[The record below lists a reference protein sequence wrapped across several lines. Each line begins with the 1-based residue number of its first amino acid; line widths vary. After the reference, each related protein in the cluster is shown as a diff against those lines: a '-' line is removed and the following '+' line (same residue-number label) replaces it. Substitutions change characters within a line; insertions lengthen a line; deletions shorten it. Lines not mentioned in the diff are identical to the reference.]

1 MSSERKNT
9 GLRVALAS
17 YDVHQLRVWHQYIVE
32 QSAEILC
39 SEYRSGEEL
48 LQSLKQGRNT
58 EVVVLGGPLE
68 DMDSREFLER
78 MSRLPQKP
86 LLLLQDNARRE
97 RTAVSSLSPDGPC
110 YLIRQSSLKE
120 LLASLLTAAGQ
131 ESGTLE
137 QRFGRMYLEWGII
150 QPDSNCDYLTE
161 AVLIASQSKG
171 KLAIR
176 KEILQVVAE
185 HHNVTVAAVDS
196 GLRRLIDALETHSK
210 WLIRTSVSYGPLSL
224 SGQSLSSSS
233 GISMLLWFP
242 VKLNTILSRLSS

>member
-17 YDVHQLRVWHQYIVE
+17 YDVHQLRVWHQYIAE

-68 DMDSREFLER
+68 DMDSREFLE
-78 MSRLPQKP
+78 
-86 LLLLQDNARRE
+86 E

-137 QRFGRMYLEWGII
+137 QRFGRMYQEWGII

-196 GLRRLIDALETHSK
+196 GLRRLIDALETRQMPAWKAFKEKTHLAGQK
-210 WLIRTSVSYGPLSL
+210 VTAGKLIYTLRA
-224 SGQSLSSSS
+224 Q
-233 GISMLLWFP
+233 ISQEYEY
-242 VKLNTILSRLSS
+242 

>member
-97 RTAVSSLSPDGPC
+97 RTAVSSFSPDGPC

-137 QRFGRMYLEWGII
+137 QRFGRMYQEWGII

-176 KEILQVVAE
+176 KEILQGVAE
-185 HHNVTVAAVDS
+185 HHNVTVARRWTAACAV
-196 GLRRLIDALETHSK
+196 
-210 WLIRTSVSYGPLSL
+210 
-224 SGQSLSSSS
+224 
-233 GISMLLWFP
+233 
-242 VKLNTILSRLSS
+242 

>member
-1 MSSERKNT
+1 M
-9 GLRVALAS
+9 
-17 YDVHQLRVWHQYIVE
+17 WHQYIAE

-58 EVVVLGGPLE
+58 EVVVLGG
-68 DMDSREFLER
+68 
-78 MSRLPQKP
+78 LPQKP

-137 QRFGRMYLEWGII
+137 QRFGRMYQEWGII

-196 GLRRLIDALETHSK
+196 GLRRLIDALETRQMPAWKAFKEKTHLAGQK
-210 WLIRTSVSYGPLSL
+210 VTAGKLIYTLRA
-224 SGQSLSSSS
+224 Q
-233 GISMLLWFP
+233 ISQEYEY
-242 VKLNTILSRLSS
+242 

>member
-97 RTAVSSLSPDGPC
+97 RNAVSSLSPDGPC

-137 QRFGRMYLEWGII
+137 QRFGRMYQEWGII

-161 AVLIASQSKG
+161 AVLTASQSKG

-176 KEILQVVAE
+176 KEILQAVSEQYDVS
-185 HHNVTVAAVDS
+185 VSAVDS
-196 GLRRLIDALETHSK
+196 GIRRMIDQLEAKPSAK
-210 WLIRTSVSYGPLSL
+210 WLRFKDE
-224 SGQSLSSSS
+224 SGFADEKPTTGKL
-233 GISMLLWFP
+233 IYT
-242 VKLNTILSRLSS
+242 VKNYLQRQKDD

>member
-17 YDVHQLRVWHQYIVE
+17 YDVHQLRVWHQYIAE

-48 LQSLKQGRNT
+48 LQSLKQGRNA

-97 RTAVSSLSPDGPC
+97 RTAVSSFSPDGPC

-131 ESGTLE
+131 EPGTLE
-137 QRFGRMYLEWGII
+137 QRFGRMYQEWGII

-161 AVLIASQSKG
+161 TVLIASQSKG

-196 GLRRLIDALETHSK
+196 GLRRLIDALETRQMPAWKAFKEKTHLAGQK
-210 WLIRTSVSYGPLSL
+210 VTAGKLIYTLRAQISQEYGY
-224 SGQSLSSSS
+224 
-233 GISMLLWFP
+233 
-242 VKLNTILSRLSS
+242 

>member
-120 LLASLLTAAGQ
+120 LLASLLTA
-131 ESGTLE
+131 
-137 QRFGRMYLEWGII
+137 GII

-161 AVLIASQSKG
+161 AVLTASQSKG

-196 GLRRLIDALETHSK
+196 GLRRLIDALETRQMPAWKAFKEKTHLAGQK
-210 WLIRTSVSYGPLSL
+210 VTAGKLIYTLRAQISQEYGY
-224 SGQSLSSSS
+224 
-233 GISMLLWFP
+233 
-242 VKLNTILSRLSS
+242 

>member
-17 YDVHQLRVWHQYIVE
+17 YDVHQLRVWHQYIAE

-86 LLLLQDNARRE
+86 LLLLQDNARRAGGKE
-97 RTAVSSLSPDGPC
+97 PLCPASRRTAPATSSA
-110 YLIRQSSLKE
+110 R
-120 LLASLLTAAGQ
+120 AA
-131 ESGTLE
+131 
-137 QRFGRMYLEWGII
+137 
-150 QPDSNCDYLTE
+150 
-161 AVLIASQSKG
+161 
-171 KLAIR
+171 
-176 KEILQVVAE
+176 
-185 HHNVTVAAVDS
+185 
-196 GLRRLIDALETHSK
+196 
-210 WLIRTSVSYGPLSL
+210 
-224 SGQSLSSSS
+224 
-233 GISMLLWFP
+233 
-242 VKLNTILSRLSS
+242 

>member
-17 YDVHQLRVWHQYIVE
+17 YDVHQLRVWHQYIAE

-48 LQSLKQGRNT
+48 LQ
-58 EVVVLGGPLE
+58 
-68 DMDSREFLER
+68 
-78 MSRLPQKP
+78 
-86 LLLLQDNARRE
+86 DNARRE
-97 RTAVSSLSPDGPC
+97 RTAVSSFSPDGPC

-137 QRFGRMYLEWGII
+137 QCFGRMYQEWGII

-196 GLRRLIDALETHSK
+196 GLRRLIDALETRQMPAWKAFKEKTHLAGQK
-210 WLIRTSVSYGPLSL
+210 VTAGKLIYTLRA
-224 SGQSLSSSS
+224 Q
-233 GISMLLWFP
+233 ISQEYEY
-242 VKLNTILSRLSS
+242 

>member
-1 MSSERKNT
+1 MKKLLSSLLALT
-9 GLRVALAS
+9 LVLALAFAFTGCGS
-17 YDVHQLRVWHQYIVE
+17 SGGDDAA
-32 QSAEILC
+32 SEI
-39 SEYRSGEEL
+39 EIAVPNDTTNEARA
-48 LQSLKQGRNT
+48 
-58 EVVVLGGPLE
+58 
-68 DMDSREFLER
+68 
-78 MSRLPQKP
+78 

-137 QRFGRMYLEWGII
+137 QRFGRMYQEWGII

-161 AVLIASQSKG
+161 AVLIAGQSKG

-176 KEILQVVAE
+176 KEILQGVAE

-196 GLRRLIDALETHSK
+196 GLRRLIDALET
-210 WLIRTSVSYGPLSL
+210 RQMPA
-224 SGQSLSSSS
+224 
-233 GISMLLWFP
+233 
-242 VKLNTILSRLSS
+242 

>member
-17 YDVHQLRVWHQYIVE
+17 YDVHQLRVWHQYITE

-86 LLLLQDNARRE
+86 LLLLQE
-97 RTAVSSLSPDGPC
+97 F
-110 YLIRQSSLKE
+110 
-120 LLASLLTAAGQ
+120 
-131 ESGTLE
+131 GTLE

-196 GLRRLIDALETHSK
+196 GLRRLIDALETRQMPAWKAFKEKTHLAGQK
-210 WLIRTSVSYGPLSL
+210 VTAGKLIYTLRAQISQEYGY
-224 SGQSLSSSS
+224 
-233 GISMLLWFP
+233 
-242 VKLNTILSRLSS
+242 

>member
-17 YDVHQLRVWHQYIVE
+17 YDVHQLRVWHQYIAE

-131 ESGTLE
+131 EFGTLE
-137 QRFGRMYLEWGII
+137 QRFGRMRLKCEHVLAFPS
-150 QPDSNCDYLTE
+150 QE
-161 AVLIASQSKG
+161 HAVRGVLP
-171 KLAIR
+171 IR
-176 KEILQVVAE
+176 ILKFRI
-185 HHNVTVAAVDS
+185 H
-196 GLRRLIDALETHSK
+196 
-210 WLIRTSVSYGPLSL
+210 Y
-224 SGQSLSSSS
+224 
-233 GISMLLWFP
+233 
-242 VKLNTILSRLSS
+242 RLSHYKQFL

>member
-17 YDVHQLRVWHQYIVE
+17 YDVHQLRVWHQYIAE

-131 ESGTLE
+131 E
-137 QRFGRMYLEWGII
+137 WGII

-196 GLRRLIDALETHSK
+196 GLRRLIDALETRQMPAWKAFKEKTHLAGQK
-210 WLIRTSVSYGPLSL
+210 VTAGKLIYTLRAQISQEYGY
-224 SGQSLSSSS
+224 
-233 GISMLLWFP
+233 
-242 VKLNTILSRLSS
+242 

>member
-86 LLLLQDNARRE
+86 LLLLQDNKNRCVQPLAGWPLLPHPPEQPE
-97 RTAVSSLSPDGPC
+97 R
-110 YLIRQSSLKE
+110 
-120 LLASLLTAAGQ
+120 AAGKFADGGRAGVWNPGAALWPDV
-131 ESGTLE
+131 SGV
-137 QRFGRMYLEWGII
+137 G
-150 QPDSNCDYLTE
+150 
-161 AVLIASQSKG
+161 
-171 KLAIR
+171 
-176 KEILQVVAE
+176 
-185 HHNVTVAAVDS
+185 HHPA
-196 GLRRLIDALETHSK
+196 
-210 WLIRTSVSYGPLSL
+210 
-224 SGQSLSSSS
+224 GQQL
-233 GISMLLWFP
+233 
-242 VKLNTILSRLSS
+242 

>member
-17 YDVHQLRVWHQYIVE
+17 YDVHQLRVWHQYIAE

-97 RTAVSSLSPDGPC
+97 RPLCPASRRTAPATSSA
-110 YLIRQSSLKE
+110 R
-120 LLASLLTAAGQ
+120 AA
-131 ESGTLE
+131 
-137 QRFGRMYLEWGII
+137 
-150 QPDSNCDYLTE
+150 
-161 AVLIASQSKG
+161 
-171 KLAIR
+171 
-176 KEILQVVAE
+176 
-185 HHNVTVAAVDS
+185 
-196 GLRRLIDALETHSK
+196 
-210 WLIRTSVSYGPLSL
+210 
-224 SGQSLSSSS
+224 
-233 GISMLLWFP
+233 
-242 VKLNTILSRLSS
+242 

>member
-110 YLIRQSSLKE
+110 YLTATVITSPRRCSLP
-120 LLASLLTAAGQ
+120 AS
-131 ESGTLE
+131 
-137 QRFGRMYLEWGII
+137 
-150 QPDSNCDYLTE
+150 PK
-161 AVLIASQSKG
+161 ASWPS
-171 KLAIR
+171 A
-176 KEILQVVAE
+176 
-185 HHNVTVAAVDS
+185 
-196 GLRRLIDALETHSK
+196 RRSCRWWPST
-210 WLIRTSVSYGPLSL
+210 T
-224 SGQSLSSSS
+224 
-233 GISMLLWFP
+233 M
-242 VKLNTILSRLSS
+242 

>member
-39 SEYRSGEEL
+39 SEYRGGEEL

-137 QRFGRMYLEWGII
+137 QRFGRMYQEWGII

-196 GLRRLIDALETHSK
+196 GLRRLIDALETRQMPAWKAFKEKTHLAGQK
-210 WLIRTSVSYGPLSL
+210 VTAGKLIYTLRAQISQEYGY
-224 SGQSLSSSS
+224 
-233 GISMLLWFP
+233 
-242 VKLNTILSRLSS
+242 

>member
-17 YDVHQLRVWHQYIVE
+17 YDVHQLRVWHQYIAE

-137 QRFGRMYLEWGII
+137 QRFGRMYQEWGII

-161 AVLIASQSKG
+161 AV
-171 KLAIR
+171 
-176 KEILQVVAE
+176 
-185 HHNVTVAAVDS
+185 DS
-196 GLRRLIDALETHSK
+196 GLRRLIDALETRQMPAWKAFKEKMHLAGQK
-210 WLIRTSVSYGPLSL
+210 VTAGKLIYTLRAQISQEYGY
-224 SGQSLSSSS
+224 
-233 GISMLLWFP
+233 
-242 VKLNTILSRLSS
+242 

>member
-97 RTAVSSLSPDGPC
+97 RTAVSSFSPDGP
-110 YLIRQSSLKE
+110 
-120 LLASLLTAAGQ
+120 LLPHPPEQPERAAGKFADGGRAGVWNPGAALWPDV
-131 ESGTLE
+131 SGV
-137 QRFGRMYLEWGII
+137 G
-150 QPDSNCDYLTE
+150 
-161 AVLIASQSKG
+161 
-171 KLAIR
+171 
-176 KEILQVVAE
+176 
-185 HHNVTVAAVDS
+185 HHPA
-196 GLRRLIDALETHSK
+196 
-210 WLIRTSVSYGPLSL
+210 
-224 SGQSLSSSS
+224 GQQL
-233 GISMLLWFP
+233 
-242 VKLNTILSRLSS
+242 

>member
-17 YDVHQLRVWHQYIVE
+17 YDVHQLRVWHQYIAE

-97 RTAVSSLSPDGPC
+97 RTAVSSFSPDGPC
-110 YLIRQSSLKE
+110 YL
-120 LLASLLTAAGQ
+120 
-131 ESGTLE
+131 
-137 QRFGRMYLEWGII
+137 
-150 QPDSNCDYLTE
+150 
-161 AVLIASQSKG
+161 
-171 KLAIR
+171 IR

-196 GLRRLIDALETHSK
+196 GLRRLIDALETRQMPAWKAFKEKTHLAGQK
-210 WLIRTSVSYGPLSL
+210 VTAGKLIYTLRA
-224 SGQSLSSSS
+224 Q
-233 GISMLLWFP
+233 ISQEYEY
-242 VKLNTILSRLSS
+242 

>member
-1 MSSERKNT
+1 MEYEIDKNGGQRGIFGGWREARRVSSERKNT

-131 ESGTLE
+131 EPGTAGAALWPDVSGV
-137 QRFGRMYLEWGII
+137 G
-150 QPDSNCDYLTE
+150 
-161 AVLIASQSKG
+161 
-171 KLAIR
+171 
-176 KEILQVVAE
+176 
-185 HHNVTVAAVDS
+185 HHPA
-196 GLRRLIDALETHSK
+196 
-210 WLIRTSVSYGPLSL
+210 
-224 SGQSLSSSS
+224 GQQL
-233 GISMLLWFP
+233 
-242 VKLNTILSRLSS
+242 

>member
-17 YDVHQLRVWHQYIVE
+17 YDVHQLRVWHQYIAE

-78 MSRLPQKP
+78 MGRLPQKP

-131 ESGTLE
+131 EVWNPGAALWPDVSGV
-137 QRFGRMYLEWGII
+137 G
-150 QPDSNCDYLTE
+150 
-161 AVLIASQSKG
+161 
-171 KLAIR
+171 
-176 KEILQVVAE
+176 
-185 HHNVTVAAVDS
+185 HHPA
-196 GLRRLIDALETHSK
+196 
-210 WLIRTSVSYGPLSL
+210 
-224 SGQSLSSSS
+224 GQQL
-233 GISMLLWFP
+233 
-242 VKLNTILSRLSS
+242 